1 LEDLVCYLEPNKIN
15 FNRLK
20 TMNKLDVTKE
30 IKQVTYTYTS
40 DNLTF
45 EGTCNV
51 DSKKVVSD
59 VNAQVSVK
67 QGEAPMNIGS
77 VSSNSSTSI
86 NIWNSEYKSLI
97 DTVATAFKSLQTDLT
112 NYYNVQSVSDTL

>member
-1 LEDLVCYLEPNKIN
+1 
-15 FNRLK
+15 
-20 TMNKLDVTKE
+20 MNKLDVTKE
-30 IKQVTYTYTS
+30 IRQVTYTYTS

-45 EGTCNV
+45 EGTCNI

-59 VNAQVSVK
+59 VNAQVSIK
-67 QGEAPMNIGS
+67 QGEAPMNIGN
-77 VSSNSSTSI
+77 VSSNSSVSI
-86 NIWNSEYKSLI
+86 NIWNNDYKGLI

>member
-1 LEDLVCYLEPNKIN
+1 
-15 FNRLK
+15 
-20 TMNKLDVTKE
+20 MNKLDVTKE

-45 EGTCNV
+45 EGTCNF

-67 QGEAPMNIGS
+67 Q
-77 VSSNSSTSI
+77 
-86 NIWNSEYKSLI
+86 
-97 DTVATAFKSLQTDLT
+97 
-112 NYYNVQSVSDTL
+112 

>member
-1 LEDLVCYLEPNKIN
+1 
-15 FNRLK
+15 
-20 TMNKLDVTKE
+20 MNKLDVTKE
-30 IKQVTYTYTS
+30 IRQVTYTYTS
-40 DNLTF
+40 DNL

-51 DSKKVVSD
+51 DSKKAVSD

-77 VSSNSSTSI
+77 VSSNGSTSI

>member
-1 LEDLVCYLEPNKIN
+1 
-15 FNRLK
+15 
-20 TMNKLDVTKE
+20 MNKLDVTKE
-30 IKQVTYTYTS
+30 IRQVTYTYTS

-51 DSKKVVSD
+51 DSKKAVSD

-77 VSSNSSTSI
+77 VSSNSSVSI
-86 NIWNSEYKSLI
+86 NIWNNGYKGLI

-112 NYYNVQSVSDTL
+112 NYYNVEKV

>member
-1 LEDLVCYLEPNKIN
+1 
-15 FNRLK
+15 
-20 TMNKLDVTKE
+20 MNKLDVTKE
-30 IKQVTYTYTS
+30 IRQVTYTYTS
-40 DNLTF
+40 DNITF

-51 DSKKVVSD
+51 DSKKAVSD

-77 VSSNSSTSI
+77 VSSNGSTSI

>member
-1 LEDLVCYLEPNKIN
+1 
-15 FNRLK
+15 
-20 TMNKLDVTKE
+20 MNKLDVTKE
-30 IKQVTYTYTS
+30 IRQVTYTYTS

-51 DSKKVVSD
+51 DSKKAVSD

-77 VSSNSSTSI
+77 VSSSTSI

-112 NYYNVQSVSDTL
+112 NYYNVQSVSDIL